1 MPIFFSRFLSPLPI
15 DVRITETHEV
25 SVGITEIPLED
36 GSAVNDHAYIKP
48 STLKIEFASGM
59 PAISWQQ
66 LERQTKARQP
76 FTIVTGLDVYQ
87 NMILKLATAVVDKSS
102 SKILRGT
109 VELQEVLIA
118 GTAYGYA
125 VQGGGGGGLTGA
137 SGAPGGADSTRAAN
151 PTPSIVSPDVAD
163 AASPIVL
170 RGDTP
175 TAPVSAGGGGGNSSS
190 LLYGILN

>member
-25 SVGITEIPLED
+25 SVGVTEIPLED

-48 STLKIEFASGM
+48 SVLKIEFASGM
-59 PAISWQQ
+59 PALSWQA
-66 LERQTKARQP
+66 LVRQTKSRQP

-87 NMILKLATAVVDKSS
+87 NMILRLSS
-102 SKILRGT
+102 ADVNKDSSHILRGT

-125 VQGGGGGGLTGA
+125 VQGGGGGGLTSA
-137 SGAPGGADSTRAAN
+137 AGAPGGTDSIRAAN
-151 PTPSIVSPDVAD
+151 PAPNIVAADVAD
-163 AASPIVL
+163 VASPTVL

-175 TAPVSAGGGGGNSSS
+175 TATVTVSTSGV
-190 LLYGILN
+190 LN

>member
-15 DVRITETHEV
+15 DVRLAETHEV

-48 STLKIEFASGM
+48 ANLKIEFASGM
-59 PAISWQQ
+59 PALSWQQ

-76 FTIVTGLDVYQ
+76 FTIVTGLDVYE
-87 NMILKLATAVVDKSS
+87 NMILKLATAVVDKSN

-118 GTAYGYA
+118 GTSYGYA
-125 VQGGGGGGLTGA
+125 VPGGGGGGLTGA
-137 SGAPGGADSTRAAN
+137 AGAPGGGGSIRAA
-151 PTPSIVSPDVAD
+151 TPAPGIVSAD
-163 AASPIVL
+163 AADVASPVVL

-175 TAPVSAGGGGGNSSS
+175 TADVPAGNTQS
-190 LLYGILN
+190 LLYGLVN

>member
-1 MPIFFSRFLSPLPI
+1 MPIFFSRFMSPLPI

-48 STLKIEFASGM
+48 KVLKIEFASGM
-59 PAISWQQ
+59 PAASWQQ

-87 NMILKLATAVVDKSS
+87 NMILRLATAVVDKSNS
-102 SKILRGT
+102 NILRGT
-109 VELQEVLIA
+109 VEIQEVLIA
-118 GTAYGYA
+118 GTSYGFA
-125 VQGGGGGGLTGA
+125 VSGGGGGGLTSA
-137 SGAPGGADSTRAAN
+137 AGAPGGADSIRSATPA
-151 PTPSIVSPDVAD
+151 PSIVSPGASDI
-163 AASPIVL
+163 ASPTVL

-175 TAPVSAGGGGGNSSS
+175 TASVPANSNAS
-190 LLYGILN
+190 LLYGIAG